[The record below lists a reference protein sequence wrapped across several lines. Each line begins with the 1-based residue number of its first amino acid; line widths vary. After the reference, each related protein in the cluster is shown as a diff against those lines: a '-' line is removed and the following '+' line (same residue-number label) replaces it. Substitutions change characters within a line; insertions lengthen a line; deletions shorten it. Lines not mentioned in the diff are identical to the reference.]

1 MPRGSKQAKGG
12 IWMVEKLLDMRV
24 RGMMSE
30 GEDAKVEGVAVGK
43 VVMAGG
49 NAVDLEVF

>member
-1 MPRGSKQAKGG
+1 MPRGSKQAKVG

-24 RGMMSE
+24 RGMMLK
-30 GEDAKVEGVAVGK
+30 GEDVQVEGVIMEI

-49 NAVDLEVF
+49 NAVDLEMF

>member
-1 MPRGSKQAKGG
+1 
-12 IWMVEKLLDMRV
+12 
-24 RGMMSE
+24 MSE
-30 GEDAKVEGVAVGK
+30 GGDVQVEGVIMEI